1 MNEILQSVF
10 KNQKIDFARLAA
22 SGFEEREDGFYFCAP
37 LWEEFELRVT
47 VKRTGDISAEVY
59 DRETGDPFTLFLAE
73 EAQGEFVG
81 TVREKYEAAL
91 KKIATAA
98 CETEIFQSAGAK
110 SAIAYIRDTYRN
122 ELEFLWE
129 KDDETSVWRRSDNKK
144 WYGVLM
150 KVSRR
155 KFGLPSDER
164 AEVVNLRMEPAAL
177 DSCLDGKNFFRGW
190 HMNKKHWASVL
201 LDGGVTNETLY
212 SMIDESYRLAKKSK

>member
-10 KNQKIDFARLAA
+10 KNQKIDFSRLVAL
-22 SGFEEREDGFYFCAP
+22 GFEEREGKFYFCAP
-37 LWEEFELRVT
+37 LWEELELRIS
-47 VKRTGDISAEVY
+47 VKRTGDISAAVY

-91 KKIATAA
+91 KKIAAAA

-110 SAIAYIRDTYRN
+110 SAIAYIRNTYHS
-122 ELEFLWE
+122 ELEYLWE
-129 KDDETSVWRRSDNKK
+129 KNTETSIWRRNDNKK

-164 AEVVNLRMEPAAL
+164 AEVINLRMEPAAL

-190 HMNKKHWASVL
+190 HMNKKHWVSVI
-201 LDGGVTNETLY
+201 LDGGITNETLF